1 MFEELGVNGIHL
13 DIMDGIFV
21 PRFGLH
27 LELIQE
33 IIKTT
38 KLPTEIHLM
47 SVQPELH
54 IPKLVGLGSKRII
67 IHIEST
73 AHPHRVLS
81 EIKANQV
88 EAGVA
93 LNPSTQIST
102 LEYLTDVLDY
112 VLLMSIN
119 PGVPKH
125 PIINSTFSK
134 LASLREFLDNVS
146 SDKEIGLDG
155 GVDFNNMK
163 RLYELGANVL
173 VGGSGTIFSNLY
185 DVRENIR
192 EVMKIKKGN

>member
-1 MFEELGVNGIHL
+1 
-13 DIMDGIFV
+13 
-21 PRFGLH
+21 
-27 LELIQE
+27 
-33 IIKTT
+33 
-38 KLPTEIHLM
+38 
-47 SVQPELH
+47 
-54 IPKLVGLGSKRII
+54 
-67 IHIEST
+67 
-73 AHPHRVLS
+73 
-81 EIKANQV
+81 
-88 EAGVA
+88 
-93 LNPSTQIST
+93 
-102 LEYLTDVLDY
+102 
-112 VLLMSIN
+112 MSIN